1 MKSLV
6 GEIAAKHDEIG
17 ELKSQINALDEVVH
31 TARQKLLLKDQCIA
45 QLNQQVRYPIV
56 ALLNQKSAY
65 VHCVLMEG
73 IYSIRCFKN
82 KKQKHH
88 RRQVTLLI
96 IELSLIIDSLEYFS
110 YRLIGCLSVQSKT

>member
-1 MKSLV
+1 MSESMKSLV

-73 IYSIRCFKN
+73 IYSIRWFKNN

-88 RRQVTLLI
+88 RCQVTLLI
-96 IELSLIIDSLEYFS
+96 IELSLIIHWNTF
-110 YRLIGCLSVQSKT
+110 LIA